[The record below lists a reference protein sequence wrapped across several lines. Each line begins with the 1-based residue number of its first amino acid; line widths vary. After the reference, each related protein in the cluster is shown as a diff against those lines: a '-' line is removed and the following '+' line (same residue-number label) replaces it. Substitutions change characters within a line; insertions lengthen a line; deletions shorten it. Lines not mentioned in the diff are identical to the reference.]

1 MFVKGKSG
9 NPSGRPKVVG
19 EVQEL
24 ARKQGPQAIETL
36 TKIMKN
42 GRTKAVTRMAAAC
55 ALLDRGYGRPMQSVM
70 QMHAPLTE
78 LTNDELNDF
87 IRRAREMEA
96 STAPSG
102 SGTATSTRH

>member
-24 ARKQGPQAIETL
+24 ARKQGPEAIKTL
-36 TKIMKN
+36 VAIMNDKK
-42 GRTKAVTRMAAAC
+42 GVKQTRMAAAC

-78 LTNDELNDF
+78 LTNDELTDF

-102 SGTATSTRH
+102 SGTPASTRH

>member
-24 ARKQGPQAIETL
+24 ARKQGPEAIKTL
-36 TKIMKN
+36 VSIMNDKK
-42 GRTKAVTRMAAAC
+42 GVKQTRMAAAC
-55 ALLDRGYGRPMQSVM
+55 ALLDRGYGKPMQSVM

-78 LTNDELNDF
+78 LTNDELTDF

-96 STAPSG
+96 STAPGG
-102 SGTATSTRH
+102 SGTTASTRH